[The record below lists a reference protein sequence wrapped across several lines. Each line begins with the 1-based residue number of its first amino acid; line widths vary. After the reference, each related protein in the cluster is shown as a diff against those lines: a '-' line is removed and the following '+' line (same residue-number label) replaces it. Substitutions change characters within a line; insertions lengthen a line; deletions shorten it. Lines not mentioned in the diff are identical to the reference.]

1 MHQIFRFDFATV
13 LHDGAV
19 FFHFDMVMF
28 SNAYHFPD
36 GLWNCF
42 ALNVFFSFD

>member
-19 FFHFDMVMF
+19 FFSFDMVMF
-28 SNAYHFPD
+28 NNGIIIGYCSSGNGNILVFE
-36 GLWNCF
+36 
-42 ALNVFFSFD
+42 AL